1 MGESQKS
8 SRLVSPLLLFSSPF
22 STPLPCEN
30 DEEDD
35 DDDDEEDE
43 LERVEGMTIERR
55 KVS

>member
-30 DEEDD
+30 D
-35 DDDDEEDE
+35 DDDEEDE